1 MNADLDQRDRSP
13 ARYSPARARWAGT
26 LALLMALFPTA
37 TAAQMVDVTSSEIPK
52 PNPGVVFQLG
62 GGVGSQ
68 GGAGLLSVGVPIR
81 RGELLVRAGA
91 TSSIEVFGP
100 SESVGD
106 IGVLYGVR
114 RVGSRGWAR
123 LAGGLGMVSRE
134 ASVARRGP
142 CDSWFGCYDNE
153 TSSGVGFLGQVD
165 AVWSPFSKFGLG
177 LTLYGG
183 VGAGGG
189 AYGAA
194 SVGIYI
200 GRAGLVPGR

>member
-1 MNADLDQRDRSP
+1 MHADLDHLDRGPNRFSS
-13 ARYSPARARWAGT
+13 AFATGAGA
-26 LALLMALFPTA
+26 LALLMTLLPAA
-37 TAAQMVDVTSSEIPK
+37 TAAQTMDVTSAEIPT

-68 GGAGLLSVGVPIR
+68 GGAGLLSVGVPLR
-81 RGELLVRAGA
+81 RGELVVRAGA
-91 TSSIEVFGP
+91 TTSLEIFGP

-106 IGVLYGVR
+106 IGVLYGMR
-114 RVGSRGWAR
+114 RVGSQGWAR
-123 LAGGLGMVSRE
+123 LAGGFGLVSQE
-134 ASVARRGP
+134 ATVARPGP
-142 CDSWFGCYDNE
+142 CSNWFGCYDNE
-153 TSSGVGFLGQVD
+153 TTTGVGLLGQAD
-165 AVWSPFSKFGLG
+165 AVWSPFSRFGLG

-200 GRAGLVPGR
+200 GRAGLVPGG

>member
-1 MNADLDQRDRSP
+1 MNADLHHLDRRP
-13 ARYSPARARWAGT
+13 ARFSSAHVVRAGA
-26 LALLMALFPTA
+26 LALLMTLLPGA
-37 TAAQMVDVTSSEIPK
+37 TSAQTVDVTSSENPK

-68 GGAGLLSVGVPIR
+68 GGSGLLSVGIPLR
-81 RGELLVRAGA
+81 RGELVVRTGGTA
-91 TSSIEVFGP
+91 SIELFGP

-114 RVGSRGWAR
+114 RVGSRGWVR
-123 LAGGLGMVSRE
+123 LAGGLGVVSRDE
-134 ASVARRGP
+134 VVARQGR
-142 CDSWFGCYDNE
+142 CDSWFGCYESE
-153 TSSGVGFLGQVD
+153 TSSGVGFLSQVD

-177 LTLYGG
+177 LSLYGG

-200 GRAGLVPGR
+200 GRAGLVPGG